1 MWVQLDRTL
10 INSDENLMLG
20 ISYVPPTQSKY
31 YNAEEIL
38 SLEREITSVCSNNK
52 YVLITGDINARTAKL
67 SDYIR
72 ADDFLSDVFDFDNET
87 RSVFDKVNILEQY
100 NIPTER
106 ESRDNKTNN
115 TGNWL
120 IETCKNNNLFIVNG
134 RVGKDKYL
142 GAPTFRDKSLID
154 YAICTAEC
162 FAWLSDFEIIEL
174 DAIFSDGHSLLSW
187 SLQAEGLRTY
197 NNSNSN
203 NEAKNTK
210 PKFRWSE
217 NTKEQFIA
225 QINLAEV
232 LHVKQKLDTLEPNS
246 ENINRY
252 TNEISTIFENA
263 AQKSLKYAKVG
274 RKILRNRLN

>member
-31 YNAEEIL
+31 YNVEEIL

-87 RSVFDKVNILEQY
+87 RSFFDKVNIFKQY

-134 RVGKDKYL
+134 R
-142 GAPTFRDKSLID
+142 
-154 YAICTAEC
+154 
-162 FAWLSDFEIIEL
+162 
-174 DAIFSDGHSLLSW
+174 
-187 SLQAEGLRTY
+187 
-197 NNSNSN
+197 
-203 NEAKNTK
+203 
-210 PKFRWSE
+210 
-217 NTKEQFIA
+217 
-225 QINLAEV
+225 
-232 LHVKQKLDTLEPNS
+232 
-246 ENINRY
+246 
-252 TNEISTIFENA
+252 
-263 AQKSLKYAKVG
+263 
-274 RKILRNRLN
+274 